1 MRISHQL
8 MFLCWLVVA
17 SQGATQA
24 KETLPTTGPLESV
37 ITMQVNGSIA
47 INSNGQVSDLI
58 IETSL
63 SETLRSRLDRT
74 VRAWH
79 FEPDVI
85 DGVPRAARAKVRV
98 TLNALAQG
106 DNPQIRIDNV
116 VFAGDSRGNAMAPLI
131 TGKSLPPPR
140 YPGNLLNLGVSGAVV
155 LAVRVGADGQVA
167 QSMVVQSAL
176 LDVEGDKSTLGKAL
190 RLFERS
196 ATDAAKAWRF
206 NVGSKDGPLSAK
218 EMTVVVPI
226 TYIMEG
232 KQPIAPRTWR
242 IEVRTPSRPIEWL
255 HDEPDVQP
263 IGVDDVVYGEVLPVD
278 RKLKL
283 VTDVVGT
290 IL

>member
-1 MRISHQL
+1 MRISRQL
-8 MFLCWLVVA
+8 MFFCCLVVA
-17 SQGATQA
+17 GQGATQA
-24 KETLPTTGPLESV
+24 KEALPTTGPLESV

-47 INSNGQVSDLI
+47 IDPNGQVSDLI
-58 IETSL
+58 IDTPL

-79 FEPDVI
+79 FETDII
-85 DGVPRAARAKVRV
+85 DGVSRGASAKMRV

-116 VFAGDSRGNAMAPLI
+116 VFASDSSGNAMAPLI

-140 YPGNLLNLGVSGAVV
+140 YPRNLLNLGVSGAVV

-206 NVGSKDGPLSAK
+206 NVGSKGGPMSAK
-218 EMTVVVPI
+218 EMTAVVPI
-226 TYIMEG
+226 TYVMEG
-232 KQPIAPRTWR
+232 KQPVASSTWR

-255 HDEPDVQP
+255 QDVPDVQT

-283 VTDVVGT
+283 LTAVVGT